1 MTSPTPDHDSRWTD
15 DDVEQLVGN
24 WLRIGTFVAAAITTL
39 GGILF
44 LAGHSSATAANYHKF
59 AGEPAQL
66 RHVTDIVVGA
76 FHLDSRA
83 VIQLGLL
90 LLIAT
95 PVVRV
100 ALSLMAFIAQRDK
113 LYVALTSIVLAI
125 LAFSLLFGGHP

>member
-1 MTSPTPDHDSRWTD
+1 MTSQTPDRDSRWTD

-24 WLRIGTFVAAAITTL
+24 WLRIGTLIAAVITVL
-39 GGILF
+39 GGALF
-44 LAGHSSATAANYHKF
+44 LAGHSSAAAANYHQF
-59 AGEPAQL
+59 NGEPDAL
-66 RHVTDIVVGA
+66 RHVTNIVAGA

-90 LLIAT
+90 LLIST

-100 ALSLMAFIAQRDK
+100 ALSLMAFIVQRDK

-125 LAFSLLFGGHP
+125 LVFSLVFGGHA

>member
-1 MTSPTPDHDSRWTD
+1 MATSTPDRDSRWTD
-15 DDVEQLVGN
+15 DDVERLVGN
-24 WLRIGTFVAAAITTL
+24 WLRIGTLVAAAVTTL

-44 LAGHSSATAANYHKF
+44 LAGHSSATANYHSF

-66 RHVTDIVVGA
+66 RHVTDIVAGA
-76 FHLDSRA
+76 LHLESRA

-100 ALSLMAFIAQRDK
+100 ALSLIAFVLQRDK
-113 LYVALTSIVLAI
+113 LYVALTSLVLAI